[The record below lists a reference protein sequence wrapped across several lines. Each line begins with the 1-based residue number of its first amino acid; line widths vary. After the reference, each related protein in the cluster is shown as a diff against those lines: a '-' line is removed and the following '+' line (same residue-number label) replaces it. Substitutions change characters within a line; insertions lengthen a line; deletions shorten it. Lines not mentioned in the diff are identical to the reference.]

1 MDESFITKMQNDNL
15 STNTISS
22 YTIAIKH
29 YFSIFDEF
37 SKSNLLAYKGFLIEN
52 YQPKT
57 VNLKI
62 QAINKYIDFINK
74 SDLKLKFVKVQRK
87 NFLENVISY
96 PDYLF
101 FINRLKK
108 DRNYMWYFIVRYL
121 GATGAR
127 VSELIQIK
135 VENVKIGYIDLYT
148 KGGKIR
154 RIYIPKKLREA
165 TLKWLDNINKSEGY
179 LFTNKFGNKITTR
192 GLAHQLKKYADD
204 YGMDLKYIYPHSFR
218 HMFAKRFLE
227 KNQDIALLA
236 DLMGHESI
244 ETTRI
249 YLRRTSEEQQ
259 KIVDDIVN
267 W

>member
-1 MDESFITKMQNDNL
+1 MMDESFITKMQNDNL
-15 STNTISS
+15 SANTISS

-29 YFSIFDEF
+29 YFSIFNEI

-135 VENVKIGYIDLYT
+135 VENVKIGYVDLYT

-192 GLAHQLKKYADD
+192 GLAHQLKN
-204 YGMDLKYIYPHSFR
+204 M
-218 HMFAKRFLE
+218 
-227 KNQDIALLA
+227 
-236 DLMGHESI
+236 LMI
-244 ETTRI
+244 MVWI
-249 YLRRTSEEQQ
+249 
-259 KIVDDIVN
+259 
-267 W
+267 

>member
-1 MDESFITKMQNDNL
+1 M
-15 STNTISS
+15 
-22 YTIAIKH
+22 
-29 YFSIFDEF
+29 
-37 SKSNLLAYKGFLIEN
+37 
-52 YQPKT
+52 
-57 VNLKI
+57 
-62 QAINKYIDFINK
+62 
-74 SDLKLKFVKVQRK
+74 KFVKVQRK

-101 FINRLKK
+101 FINNRLKK
-108 DRNYMWYFIVRYL
+108 NRNYMWYFIVRYL

-204 YGMDLKYIYPHSFR
+204 YGMDLKYI
-218 HMFAKRFLE
+218 
-227 KNQDIALLA
+227 
-236 DLMGHESI
+236 
-244 ETTRI
+244 
-249 YLRRTSEEQQ
+249 
-259 KIVDDIVN
+259 
-267 W
+267 